1 MQILSLCRYK
11 QFYGMHFLP
20 DEEDAAVDTAAL
32 LPVADA
38 LEAALPDLL
47 ELVTVTSSCLWR
59 RLVSR

>member
-1 MQILSLCRYK
+1 MSRWVVDGMQ
-11 QFYGMHFLP
+11 FLP

-47 ELVTVTSSCLWR
+47 KLVTVISSCLWV

>member
-1 MQILSLCRYK
+1 MSRW
-11 QFYGMHFLP
+11 FLP
-20 DEEDAAVDTAAL
+20 HEEDAAVDTAAL

-47 ELVTVTSSCLWR
+47 ELVTVTSSCLWG